1 MNRNYKIKQIS
12 VPEFNDKEGKTGIN
26 INLEVVSIEKLK
38 AIVNT
43 PDGGTLTTEGLY
55 IVCFE
60 NMPNKEKK
68 LRVFN
73 ADSDLITVTKYE
85 KYVKNNEFRR
95 DHSAN
100 RRKNRKNRN
109 DNNSKLG

>member
-1 MNRNYKIKQIS
+1 MNRNYKIKTIS
-12 VPEFNDKEGKTGIN
+12 VPEFNDKEEKTGIN

-60 NMPNKEKK
+60 NMPNKENK

-85 KYVKNNEFRR
+85 KYGQSSKSWRSN
-95 DHSAN
+95 SAN
-100 RRKNRKNRN
+100 RRKN
-109 DNNSKLG
+109 